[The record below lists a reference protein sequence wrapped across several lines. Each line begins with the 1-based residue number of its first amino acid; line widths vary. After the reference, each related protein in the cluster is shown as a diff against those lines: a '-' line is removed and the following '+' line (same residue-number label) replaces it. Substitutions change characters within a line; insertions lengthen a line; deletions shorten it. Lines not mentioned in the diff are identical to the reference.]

1 MVVSGRRQAQG
12 DRVIRRRAPRRIAI
26 AVLAAIAFAIGAA
39 SAMADPTSVAVT
51 DAGLDVV
58 ASPVDVAPA
67 PEPAPVV
74 PAADPTVAPVD
85 ATPPP
90 PPDPALAT
98 VAPAPLPVD
107 TATPVTVDPATTTT
121 AAPVEPVPDQLSPE
135 LLAQVS
141 TPATFTPSALA
152 ADAPPVVQPTR
163 KTAET
168 DAAEVAAK
176 PTLPPP
182 TGDKPPN
189 AVSGAAKN
197 GPRLVALVSS
207 LVPVARKTADQT
219 VTPPRQEA
227 PATRASAVWDRFV
240 WRNAAVGSDSSDL
253 GTRALL
259 AIIGVLPFAPVDGPD
274 RNAPSSQLALL
285 IPVLGLVAFL
295 FATCLI
301 VDPRRRGQHRYLAVA
316 LKPG

>member
-1 MVVSGRRQAQG
+1 
-12 DRVIRRRAPRRIAI
+12 
-26 AVLAAIAFAIGAA
+26 
-39 SAMADPTSVAVT
+39 
-51 DAGLDVV
+51 
-58 ASPVDVAPA
+58 
-67 PEPAPVV
+67 
-74 PAADPTVAPVD
+74 
-85 ATPPP
+85 
-90 PPDPALAT
+90 
-98 VAPAPLPVD
+98 
-107 TATPVTVDPATTTT
+107 VTVDPATTTI
-121 AAPVEPVPDQLSPE
+121 APPVEPVPDQLSPE

-141 TPATFTPSALA
+141 TPATFTPLA
-152 ADAPPVVQPTR
+152 ADAPPVIQPTR
-163 KTAET
+163 TTADT
-168 DAAEVAAK
+168 RRAAEVAAK

-189 AVSGAAKN
+189 AVAGAEKN
-197 GPRLVALVSS
+197 GPRLAALVSS
-207 LVPVARKTADQT
+207 LVPAAPGTPDQG

-259 AIIGVLPFAPVDGPD
+259 AIIGVLPFAPVEGPD
-274 RNAPSSQLALL
+274 RTAPSSQIALL